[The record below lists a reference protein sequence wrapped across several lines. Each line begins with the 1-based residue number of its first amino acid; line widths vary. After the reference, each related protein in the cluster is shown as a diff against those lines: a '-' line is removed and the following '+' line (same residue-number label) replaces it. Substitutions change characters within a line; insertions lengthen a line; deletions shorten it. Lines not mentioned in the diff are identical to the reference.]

1 MYPSQHRQ
9 EPQNSTRDRAA
20 YGSTGR
26 LLGEEVDRQ
35 YRRGSQPS
43 GVFEQIRHLG
53 VDFITLAELQ
63 GELLRVDSR
72 DAMRQLVWP
81 IVLSIIGIGFIVG
94 CFPLAVFGVSWW
106 LADKTELTLAGASLL
121 VSGCGLVISAAIFYG
136 AWRSLTRVWEYF
148 NRSRE
153 EFKQNLDWVKRM
165 LAQRH

>member
-1 MYPSQHRQ
+1 M
-9 EPQNSTRDRAA
+9 
-20 YGSTGR
+20 
-26 LLGEEVDRQ
+26 
-35 YRRGSQPS
+35 
-43 GVFEQIRHLG
+43 
-53 VDFITLAELQ
+53 
-63 GELLRVDSR
+63 
-72 DAMRQLVWP
+72 
-81 IVLSIIGIGFIVG
+81 
-94 CFPLAVFGVSWW
+94 FGVSWW